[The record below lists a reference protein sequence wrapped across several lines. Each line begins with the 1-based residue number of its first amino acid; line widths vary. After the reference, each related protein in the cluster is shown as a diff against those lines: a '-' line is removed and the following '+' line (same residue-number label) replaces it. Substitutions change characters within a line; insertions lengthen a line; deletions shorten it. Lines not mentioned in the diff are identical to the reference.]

1 MAVPESGAISLNDL
15 HVEAG
20 GSSGTTVS
28 FNDADIRDMR
38 QKGSGGQASLNE
50 YYGAAIDW
58 NQNTTVGQTLDTITI
73 SQYSSTSHLQ
83 RGFASSTGR
92 NIEWGSTTGTY
103 GALSA
108 TQNDSYFQNTTINRV
123 RVRAQSAYA
132 TNSTFIISVD
142 AVIANNDINAFK
154 SIKMYGHTAYSRSAA
169 TYSSGTS
176 PSNYSTWSWA
186 TGQSPPGNAN
196 VGTPREYLNA
206 GWIPYYSI
214 TGNSGTNVGSQSML
228 IRKKV

>member
-58 NQNTTVGQTLDTITI
+58 NQNTTVGQRLDTVTI

-83 RGFASSTGR
+83 RGFASSSGR
-92 NIEWGSTTGTY
+92 NIEWSDNNTY
-103 GALSA
+103 GGLSA
-108 TQNDSYFQNTTINRV
+108 TQNDSYFQNATINRV
-123 RVRAQSAYA
+123 RVRSYSSYSAD
-132 TNSTFIISVD
+132 STFIVSVD
-142 AVIANNDINAFK
+142 SVIANNDTNAFK

-176 PSNYSTWSWA
+176 PSNHSTWSWQ
-186 TGQSPPGNAN
+186 TGQSAPGNQH
-196 VGTPREYLNA
+196 VGTPREYLSA
-206 GWIPYYSI
+206 GWIPYYGI

-228 IRKKV
+228 IRKKI